1 MLSTILKGQ
10 RKKKKKHNKPPV
22 INYPFREALANELG
36 SLDNTWELLDFPINI
51 YMENTDKDNAS
62 YF

>member
-10 RKKKKKHNKPPV
+10 RKKKNKQTLV
-22 INYPFREALANELG
+22 INYPFCEALANELG
-36 SLDNTWELLDFPINI
+36 SLDNTWELLNFPINI
-51 YMENTDKDNAS
+51 YMENTDKDNVS